1 VVAVDKT
8 GTLTEGRPELTDL
21 ELAAGFERAEVLA
34 AVAAVEAGSEHP
46 IAEAILRA
54 AKAEGLAIAAAEG
67 FAAEPG
73 HGVTATVGGRAVAVG
88 ADRLMRRMGLDAAVF
103 AEVAARL
110 AEEGRT
116 PLYAALDGRLAA
128 VIGVA
133 DPVKATTPAAIAALH
148 GLGLKVAMLTG
159 DNARTARAIA
169 ARLGIDEVRA
179 ELLPGDKVAAVKALQ
194 EGGRRVAFVGDGI
207 NDAPALAQ
215 ADVGIAIGTGTD
227 IAIEAADVVLM
238 AGDLRAVPN
247 AVALSRATLRNI
259 RQNLGW
265 AFGYNTLLIPVAAGV
280 LWPAF
285 GVLLSPVFAALAM
298 AFSSVSVVTNALRLK
313 AFRPPLAVK
322 G

>member
-1 VVAVDKT
+1 
-8 GTLTEGRPELTDL
+8 
-21 ELAAGFERAEVLA
+21 VLA

-54 AKAEGLAIAAAEG
+54 AKAEGLEIVPAEG

-88 ADRLMRRMGLDAAVF
+88 ADRLMRRMGLGVGVF

-128 VIGVA
+128 LIGVA

-148 GLGLKVAMLTG
+148 GMGLKVAMLTG

-169 ARLGIDEVRA
+169 ARLGIDEVKA

-238 AGDLRAVPN
+238 AGDLRGVPN

-280 LWPAF
+280 LWPGF
-285 GVLLSPVFAALAM
+285 GILLSPVFAALAM

-313 AFRPPLAVK
+313 AFRPPVAVRP
-322 G
+322 